1 MFYRKRTFSSVR
13 MDVKRAFTLLELV
26 VVVVLVAILSSVA
39 VSKIHT
45 GSKLDEYVYNLLNDI
60 RYTQIL
66 ALSYDAYDGSTSFN
80 QIDNSF
86 YISFGDGC
94 YDVFF
99 NKHSPTIIGQCVSG
113 IEKDKNKCNEANNR
127 IVNDYMGSNNKL
139 QCVSNSRT
147 SLKGLEISGPA
158 IGFDYLGRPI
168 IGGSIATIPSTIT
181 LKYNSE
187 KKTITIQPY
196 TGYLSVK

>member
-66 ALSYDAYDGSTSFN
+66 ALSYDAYNGSTNFD
-80 QIDNSF
+80 QIKNS
-86 YISFGDGC
+86 YYLNFGTNC
-94 YDVFF
+94 YSIFF
-99 NKHSPTIIGQCVSG
+99 NKSTQEII
-113 IEKDKNKCNEANNR
+113 
-127 IVNDYMGSNNKL
+127 NDYMGSNSKL
-139 QCVSNSRT
+139 ECKQGSRT
-147 SLKGLEISGPA
+147 YLDGLAITGNP

-168 IGGSIATIPSTIT
+168 ISDGIANTPSEIT

-187 KKTITIQPY
+187 EKIITIQPY